1 MRKLA
6 GMLMVIALLLAGCQ
20 LAREESE
27 TSADALIGVLI
38 TSDDWT
44 GEKLYAENGWFETG
58 KALLFPTVNDVV
70 RLSADEC
77 FESRMMNVKVAD
89 EGTTSEV
96 AATVYINPSAGR
108 RAYRVNP
115 VYQQADGQIYALA
128 GNAWMV
134 DADGEGARYS
144 TKLESTAARVQDG
157 KQIEEHAEV
166 EIAFE
171 TRFPAQKIRI
181 LEMNADGIAQTHS
194 FASDELPETFRPA
207 AGTEYLIVESIH
219 SNGGARRTL
228 LEKEGESFKIQV
240 SVGEPML
247 INREVPVNWE

>member
-1 MRKLA
+1 MRRLA

-44 GEKLYAENGWFETG
+44 GEKLYAEDGRFETG
-58 KALLFPTVNDVV
+58 KALMFPTANDVV
-70 RLSADEC
+70 CLSADEC
-77 FESRMMNVKVAD
+77 FESRMNVKVAD

-96 AATVYINPSAGR
+96 AATVYINPSVGR

-157 KQIEEHAEV
+157 KRIEEHAEV

-171 TRFPAQKIRI
+171 TRFPAQTVRI

-194 FASDELPETFRPA
+194 FAPDELPETFRPA

-228 LEKEGESFKIQV
+228 LEREGESFKIQV

-247 INREVPVNWE
+247 INREVLVNWE